1 MSVSAAQATNATE
14 TPILP
19 RHRFS
24 MLLLLLTNRCNL
36 SCRHC
41 YVSSNPHG
49 AHGLP
54 LPSVLEF
61 IDALVAHN
69 GPLGLSLSGG
79 EALARRDD
87 ALAILQHVQGRLPN
101 WLLTNGT
108 LITRDVAS
116 DLVATDTIVR
126 ISLDGGNAATHDAM
140 RGAGAWARLMR
151 GLEHLNAAGLP
162 PARLQAFCTLPAEH
176 VDEISA
182 VLAMAKQLGIDRIK
196 FEPVCKTGR
205 AAESWPGVPEGID
218 DPDTLP
224 VLDYFKNEF
233 VARHGDDWRL
243 IDLEPRDLSWDTL
256 NVYADG
262 RVYPYTWTNAE
273 DERSG
278 YLGNMLEAAVPD
290 LLEPARLSQAIITKF
305 ITLARWPR
313 RRLHAY
319 SAHRRRP

>member
-1 MSVSAAQATNATE
+1 MSVAVAGAGRAVAA
-14 TPILP
+14 PVLP
-19 RHRFS
+19 NHRFS

-41 YVSSNPHG
+41 YVSSSPHG

-54 LPSVLEF
+54 LPSVLGF
-61 IDALVAHN
+61 IDALIEHN
-69 GPLGLSLSGG
+69 GPLGISLSGG

-87 ALAILQHVQGRLPN
+87 ALAVLRHVQGRLPN

-108 LITRDVAS
+108 LITADVAR
-116 DLVATDTIVR
+116 DLVATDAIIR
-126 ISLDGGNAATHDAM
+126 ISLDGGNQATHDAM

-151 GLEHLNAAGLP
+151 GLERLNAAGLP
-162 PARLQAFCTLPAEH
+162 PDRLQAFCTLPAEH
-176 VDEISA
+176 VDDIAS
-182 VLAMAKQLGIDRIK
+182 VLAVAKQLGIDRMK

-205 AAESWPGVPEGID
+205 AAESWPGVPEGVD

-224 VLDYFKNEF
+224 VLEYFRNDF
-233 VARHGDDWRL
+233 VDRHGDDWDL
-243 IDLEPRDLSWDTL
+243 IDLQQRELSWDTL

-273 DERSG
+273 DERTG
-278 YLGNMLEAAVPD
+278 YLGNMLEMTVPE
-290 LLEPARLSQAIITKF
+290 LLEPGQVSRAIITKF
-305 ITLARWPR
+305 INLARWPR

-319 SAHRRRP
+319 SAYRRRS